1 MRFASEVSP
10 GEVPSSGER
19 SRAMRERFRRLWAFI
34 DSHKLSVGTVL
45 AAVGI
50 VVAPVAASATA
61 YDPTSDL
68 TTLATNTGTSLG
80 PIVVAVVTAL
90 IGIFI
95 LMWGVHWVLGLF
107 RSRRERV

>member
-1 MRFASEVSP
+1 
-10 GEVPSSGER
+10 
-19 SRAMRERFRRLWAFI
+19 MRESFRRLWAFI
-34 DSHKLSVGTVL
+34 ESHKISVAAVL

-50 VVAPVAASATA
+50 VVAPVASYASGP

-80 PIVVAVVTAL
+80 PIVVAVVAAL